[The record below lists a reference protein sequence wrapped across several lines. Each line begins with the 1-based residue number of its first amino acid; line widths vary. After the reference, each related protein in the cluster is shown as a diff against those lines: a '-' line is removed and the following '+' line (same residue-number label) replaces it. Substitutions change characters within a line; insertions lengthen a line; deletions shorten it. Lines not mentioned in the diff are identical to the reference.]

1 MGILWL
7 GFGIS
12 GVFSLWAMLH
22 TGHFWKVLFLTA
34 LEGVAAFFSVN
45 FIGGFF
51 GVHLPL
57 NWAALGVSAL
67 GGTPAVIA
75 LLFLQTLFLFH
86 P

>member
-7 GFGIS
+7 SLGIS
-12 GVFSLWAMLH
+12 GVCSLWAMAH
-22 TGHFWKVLFLTA
+22 TGHFWKVFFLTI
-34 LEGVAAFFSVN
+34 LEGVAAFFAVN

-57 NWAALGVSAL
+57 NWASLGVSAL

-75 LLFLQTLFLFH
+75 LLILQTLFVLH